1 MDLTEAMKAKD
12 GAWLKSYNPAS
23 INGLSFDG
31 KIGAVPYKMG
41 TVSFFYNKQMFAKAG
56 VDAASIKSWDDY
68 LAAVKKLKDAG
79 IVPIAGGGGEKWP
92 IHFYWSYL
100 VMRDGGQKVFDA
112 AKNGQGEG
120 FNDPA
125 IIKAGEQLAE
135 LGKLEPFQPGYLGAT
150 WPQALGVFGDGK
162 AAMILGFENTAAN
175 QRTNSG
181 DAKGLDPDNIGR
193 FAFPA
198 VSGGAGAI
206 TDTLGGLNGWAV
218 TKKAPPETLDFLA
231 YLTNAENEREMAKAG
246 MLIPVAVGAEDGVTN
261 PLMHQAAEQLA
272 HSTWHQ
278 NFFDQD
284 LGPSVGRV
292 VNDVSVAIVSGQM
305 SPADGA
311 QQIQEAFEQDQ
322 L

>member
-1 MDLTEAMKAKD
+1 
-12 GAWLKSYNPAS
+12 
-23 INGLSFDG
+23 
-31 KIGAVPYKMG
+31 
-41 TVSFFYNKQMFAKAG
+41 
-56 VDAASIKSWDDY
+56 
-68 LAAVKKLKDAG
+68 
-79 IVPIAGGGGEKWP
+79 
-92 IHFYWSYL
+92 
-100 VMRDGGQKVFDA
+100 
-112 AKNGQGEG
+112 
-120 FNDPA
+120 
-125 IIKAGEQLAE
+125 
-135 LGKLEPFQPGYLGAT
+135 
-150 WPQALGVFGDGK
+150 
-162 AAMILGFENTAAN
+162 
-175 QRTNSG
+175 
-181 DAKGLDPDNIGR
+181 
-193 FAFPA
+193 
-198 VSGGAGAI
+198 
-206 TDTLGGLNGWAV
+206 V

-261 PLMHQAAEQLA
+261 PLLHQSAEQLA